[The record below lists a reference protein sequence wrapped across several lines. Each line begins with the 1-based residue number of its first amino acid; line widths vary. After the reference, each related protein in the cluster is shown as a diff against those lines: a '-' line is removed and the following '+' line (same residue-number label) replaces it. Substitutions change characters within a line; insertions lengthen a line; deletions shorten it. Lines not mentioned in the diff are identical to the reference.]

1 MSAWYAED
9 GIHLSH
15 GKSVRYDRS
24 AQVISWE
31 SAAERIGELLES
43 GQFAS
48 NVELAEAA
56 GYERSLLAEK
66 LWYLYHDLSEDAR
79 EAGYL
84 SCLSEIKGNGFP
96 EETHRLT
103 EQLNDPLS
111 ARHSRKNTPPSGL
124 PISRTVTCC
133 AFITIGQGKSGRT

>member
-1 MSAWYAED
+1 MGVGVSTSCLLYT
-9 GIHLSH
+9 S
-15 GKSVRYDRS
+15 YDRF

-66 LWYLYHDLSEDAR
+66 LWYLYHDLSEGAR

-96 EETHRLT
+96 EETRRLMA
-103 EQLNDPLS
+103 LL
-111 ARHSRKNTPPSGL
+111 
-124 PISRTVTCC
+124 ISRYRS
-133 AFITIGQGKSGRT
+133 AGSIIR

>member
-1 MSAWYAED
+1 M
-9 GIHLSH
+9 
-15 GKSVRYDRS
+15 
-24 AQVISWE
+24 SWE

-56 GYERSLLAEK
+56 GYERSLLATK
-66 LWYLYHDLSEDAR
+66 FWNLYHDLSEDAR

-96 EETHRLT
+96 EETRRQKLHPQR
-103 EQLNDPLS
+103 PL
-111 ARHSRKNTPPSGL
+111 HQPYGHPGHL
-124 PISRTVTCC
+124 
-133 AFITIGQGKSGRT
+133 